1 MGRRQVIDIPGMGHR
16 APISLGVRIDNM
28 VYSSGI
34 SGRDTEADSMPEDAA
49 GQAEHM
55 FKNVKHLV
63 ELAGG
68 TVDDIIY
75 MAIRMKDRDDRKF
88 VDPHWLAMFPDPED
102 RPARHAEE
110 ANLGGGMLMQCQ
122 ITAVLPQ

>member
-1 MGRRQVIDIPGMGHR
+1 MGRRQVIDLPGMGHR
-16 APISLGVRIDNM
+16 APISLGVRIDNI

-34 SGRDTEADSMPEDAA
+34 SGRDAANDTLPEDAA

-55 FKNVKHLV
+55 FKNVKSVV
-63 ELAGG
+63 EMAGG
-68 TVDDIIY
+68 TVGDIIY
-75 MAIRMKDRDDRKF
+75 MQIRMKDREDRKF
-88 VDPHWLAMFPDPED
+88 VDPHWLAMFPDVND

-122 ITAVLPQ
+122 ITAVLPS

>member
-16 APISLGVRIDNM
+16 APISLGVRIDNI

-34 SGRDTEADSMPEDAA
+34 SGRDTDADSMPEDAE
-49 GQAEHM
+49 GQAAMM

-75 MAIRMKDRDDRKF
+75 MTIRMKDRDDRKF
-88 VDPHWLAMFPDPED
+88 VDPHWLAMFPNPED

-122 ITAVLPQ
+122 ITAVLPS

>member
-1 MGRRQVIDIPGMGHR
+1 MGRRKVIDVEGMGHR
-16 APISLGVRIDNM
+16 APISLAVRIDNI

-34 SGRDTEADSMPEDAA
+34 SGRDTENDRMPEDAA

-55 FKNVKHLV
+55 FKNVRKV
-63 ELAGG
+63 MELAGG
-68 TVDDIIY
+68 SVDDIIY
-75 MAIRMKDRDDRKF
+75 MQIRMKSRDDRKF

-110 ANLGGGMLMQCQ
+110 ADLGGGMLMQCQ
-122 ITAVLPQ
+122 IQAVLPR

>member
-1 MGRRQVIDIPGMGHR
+1 
-16 APISLGVRIDNM
+16 
-28 VYSSGI
+28 
-34 SGRDTEADSMPEDAA
+34 MPEDAA